1 MMKTLSICIT
11 LALALPLTACKD
23 HAAEAA
29 HEALHAQQVQANG
42 VGAGA
47 ANSAAANSATASAVG
62 DDPTVPRLAVGT
74 KAKCAV
80 SGEDFTVRADT
91 VQVTYAGQRYAFCCA
106 DCQPTFAKNPAKY
119 AKR

>member
-1 MMKTLSICIT
+1 MMKPLSMCIT

-23 HAAEAA
+23 RSAEAA
-29 HEALHAQQVQANG
+29 HEALHAQQVQAN
-42 VGAGA
+42 A
-47 ANSAAANSATASAVG
+47 AAANVAGASAATATASAAVG